1 MTSEREV
8 GARFARQTIQ
18 RGELGA
24 VVMIDLD
31 RIFSA
36 EFVEGFWAAVEA
48 VSNVLKKSEKKK
60 G

>member
-8 GARFARQTIQ
+8 GARFARDTIR

-31 RIFSA
+31 RIFSS
-36 EFVEGFWAAVEA
+36 EFVEGFWTAVEA
-48 VSNVLKKSEKKK
+48 VGNAMKMK
-60 G
+60 GKR

>member
-1 MTSEREV
+1 MTSEREI
-8 GARFARQTIQ
+8 GARFARDTIR

-36 EFVEGFWAAVEA
+36 EFVEGFWKTVEA
-48 VSNVLKKSEKKK
+48 VGNAMKK
-60 G
+60 GKK